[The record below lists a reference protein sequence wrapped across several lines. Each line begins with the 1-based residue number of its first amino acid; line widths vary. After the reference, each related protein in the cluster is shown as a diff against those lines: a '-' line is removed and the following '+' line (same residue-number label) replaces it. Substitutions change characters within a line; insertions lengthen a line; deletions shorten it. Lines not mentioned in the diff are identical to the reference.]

1 MIRHHKRE
9 QLWCFCGA
17 VLLATL
23 LMTFGSMTSF
33 LFPLHTGVDQ
43 NCFLS
48 VAKAMLEGKVLY
60 ADIYEQKG
68 PLLYAL
74 HLPAALFPQGRFF
87 GVSLVQIAC
96 WVWILYEV
104 NRIAKLYLS
113 HKESLMTAA
122 ISALVIVTAFC
133 YSRGDNAEEFCL
145 PMVLSSLYDLL
156 HTVQR
161 QGDISPGRILKNG
174 VLAGCVLWIKF
185 TMLGFYIGWC
195 LLIGFYRWKQRG
207 FLSACG
213 AALLVVGGM
222 LLATLPWL
230 IYFLVHDAIGEWK
243 YVYFYSNIAL
253 YPRKITIWQR
263 IADFFAKDI
272 LWNPVMMPVVL
283 LGAVYHVKA
292 KALAADFFSRWAV
305 PVTLVFTYVFVFIG
319 GVRYRYYLL
328 ILGAFVPFGVIAI
341 FRMTKPLRRKY
352 APDCFGK
359 IAVVGGYIAALIG
372 AGNCLYFIGKP
383 YSYYPQVQFAQ
394 VMESTPNATLLN
406 YGFLDG
412 GYYLM
417 SGSPLPESD
426 FFCKL
431 NIPREALPLMYEE
444 QERLIT
450 ERATDYVVI
459 RWEFDERM
467 EEKYSFDGLYE
478 NYRLLATAA
487 EPHDEYCYALWK
499 KKEQTYRSRQ
509 VK

>member
-1 MIRHHKRE
+1 MTNIRKRE
-9 QLWCFCGA
+9 QLCCMALA
-17 VLLATL
+17 VLLAAL

-43 NCFLS
+43 NCFLT
-48 VAKAMLEGKVLY
+48 VAKAMLEGKTLY

-74 HLPAALFPQGRFF
+74 HLPAALLPGGRFF
-87 GVSLVQIAC
+87 GVYLVQIAC
-96 WVWILYEV
+96 WVWILCEIY
-104 NRIAKLYLS
+104 RIAKLYLS
-113 HKESLMTAA
+113 HRESLVTAA
-122 ISALVIVTAFC
+122 VSALIIVTAFC

-156 HTVQR
+156 RTFR
-161 QGDISPGRILKNG
+161 QQSDINAGRILKSG

-195 LLIGFYRWKQRG
+195 LLTGIYLIKKRG
-207 FLSACG
+207 FLSACR
-213 AALLVVGGM
+213 AALLVLGGM

-230 IYFLVHDAIGEWK
+230 VYFLVRDAVGDWL

-253 YPRKITIWQR
+253 YPRSVTLWQR

-292 KALAADFFSRWAV
+292 KPLAADCLSRWGV
-305 PVTLVFTYVFVFIG
+305 PVALVFTYVFVFIG

-328 ILGAFVPFGVIAI
+328 IVGAFVPFGVIAI
-341 FRMTKPLRRKY
+341 LRMIKKLRSKY
-352 APDCFGK
+352 APDRFGK
-359 IAVVGGYIAALIG
+359 IALVSGYLAALIG

-383 YSYYPQVQFAQ
+383 CSYYPQVQFAHM
-394 VMESTPNATLLN
+394 MESTPDATLLN

-431 NIPREALPLMYEE
+431 NIPREALPVMYEE
-444 QERLIT
+444 QERLIA
-450 ERATDYVVI
+450 EQATDYVVI
-459 RWEFDERM
+459 RWEFDESM

-478 NYRLLATAA
+478 NYRLLATST
-487 EPHDEYCYALWK
+487 ELHDEYCYALWGK
-499 KKEQTYRSRQ
+499 QE
-509 VK
+509 

>member
-1 MIRHHKRE
+1 M
-9 QLWCFCGA
+9 
-17 VLLATL
+17 LATL

-43 NCFLS
+43 NCFLT
-48 VAKAMLEGKVLY
+48 VAKAMLDGKVLY

-74 HLPAALFPQGRFF
+74 HLPAALLPQGRFF
-87 GVSLVQIAC
+87 GVYLVQIAC
-96 WVWILYEV
+96 WVWILYEIY
-104 NRIAKLYLS
+104 RIAKLYLS
-113 HKESLMTAA
+113 HKESLLAAA
-122 ISALVIVTAFC
+122 ISALVIITAFC

-156 HTVQR
+156 DVFQR
-161 QGDISPGRILKNG
+161 QGRVRKGLIFKNG
-174 VLAGCVLWIKF
+174 IFAGCVLWIKF

-195 LLIGFYRWKQRG
+195 LLIGLYRWRKHG
-207 FLSACG
+207 FFSVCR
-213 AALLVVGGM
+213 AALLVLGGM

-230 IYFLVHDAIGEWK
+230 IYFIANDAVSEWM

-263 IADFFAKDI
+263 IADFFTKDL
-272 LWNPVMMPVVL
+272 LWNPVMMPIVL
-283 LGAVYHVKA
+283 FGAVYHVKA
-292 KALAADFFSRWAV
+292 RALAANCFSRWTV
-305 PVTLVFTYVFVFIG
+305 PITLILTYVFIFIG

-341 FRMTKPLRRKY
+341 LHMTQSLRRKY
-352 APDCFGK
+352 TPDRFGS
-359 IAVVGGYIAALIG
+359 IALAGGYLAVLIA

-383 YSYYPQVQFAQ
+383 HSYYPQVKFAQ
-394 VMESTPNATLLN
+394 VMASTPSATLLN

-426 FFCKL
+426 FFCRL

-450 ERATDYVVI
+450 EQATDYVVI
-459 RWEFDERM
+459 RWTFDARM
-467 EEKYSFDGLYE
+467 EDTYSFTGLYE
-478 NYRLLATAA
+478 NYRLVATAT
-487 EPHDEYCYALWK
+487 EPHDEYCYGLWK
-499 KKEQTYRSRQ
+499 KKESTTEQGR
-509 VK
+509 